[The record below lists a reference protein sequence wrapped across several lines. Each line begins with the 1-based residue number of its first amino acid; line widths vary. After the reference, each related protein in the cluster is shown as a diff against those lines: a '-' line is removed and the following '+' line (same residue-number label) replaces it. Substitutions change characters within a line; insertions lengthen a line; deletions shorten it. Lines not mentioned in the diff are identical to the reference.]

1 VDKLTYA
8 ALEATLMDHLI
19 DRADLIPI
27 VKMLHATSGEIS
39 QRCERIASLLMANS
53 LSVEIVLVQSLIGGG
68 TAPAARLESSA
79 LALRHRSLSPQML
92 LLALRRLD
100 PPIIGRISDDSVL
113 LDLRTVEPEF
123 DLKLISLLEQL
134 AQGHNARDPVAPSG
148 D

>member
-1 VDKLTYA
+1 
-8 ALEATLMDHLI
+8 M
-19 DRADLIPI
+19 AD
-27 VKMLHATSGEIS
+27 
-39 QRCERIASLLMANS
+39 S

-79 LALRHRSLSPQML
+79 LALRQRSVSPQML

-123 DLKLISLLEQL
+123 DAKLMSLLEQI
-134 AQGHNARDPVAPSG
+134 AESHNGFDPRAPDG